1 MPSFRYWPPK
11 GLPDGLYKDVI
22 FQRSKYFIKYQLL
35 STLRWFLMICQI
47 VLGAVLTALGS
58 MSSHEGIPITTLAA
72 INTVEAGVSALSSSS
87 LCF

>member
-1 MPSFRYWPPK
+1 
-11 GLPDGLYKDVI
+11 
-22 FQRSKYFIKYQLL
+22 
-35 STLRWFLMICQI
+35 MICQI

-72 INTVEAGVSALSSSS
+72 INTVEAGVSALNPSK